1 MALVQRLV
9 DLVARI
15 GGVLSTKIDAS
26 HPSAARAWVCFGY
39 LGGQIVIRSAYNVAG
54 ITRTAQGRYRIAF
67 ATALADAG
75 YAWVALAFDS
85 AARGQQASVIVRAPG
100 DAKSAEHL
108 DVSCAASATTY
119 GDCAEINVVVLR

>member
-1 MALVQRLV
+1 MALVQRLT

-39 LGGQIVIRSAYNVAG
+39 FGGQVVIRAAYNIER
-54 ITRTAQGRYRIAF
+54 ITRTAPGQYRLTF
-67 ATALADAG
+67 AAPMADAG

-108 DVSCAASATTY
+108 DISCAASASTY